1 MDKKRFLTSAP
12 HGRGAT
18 PYTEMVEY
26 RDMIYCEIESLNVS
40 EEVAITK
47 PQEEYSNRALFVD
60 RMSADGSLERILG
73 CDRPVSSLLG

>member
-1 MDKKRFLTSAP
+1 MQKELDKKRFLTSSP
-12 HGRGAT
+12 HGRDVT
-18 PYTEMVEY
+18 PYTE
-26 RDMIYCEIESLNVS
+26 IFEIESLNVS